1 MCLPLSHWTYSRGVE
16 TSLVTTML
24 EASVTLRFGYTA
36 YNLQMEV
43 PCRGGCGLRVYWLY
57 KHTA

>member
-1 MCLPLSHWTYSRGVE
+1 MCLPPSHWTYSRGVE

-43 PCRGGCGLRVYWLY
+43 PCRGCGLRVYWLY